1 MIQHFQLDSQPEPTC
16 AACLWGGDFHCHH
29 HLLQHWH
36 HHHHPLQHCH
46 CHPLQHSMI
55 YDLDIYHRL
64 YLRTLKSLVT
74 GGRKGWKWCGGG
86 GRGWGGVWRRGGA
99 PCCQGGKVQVAFS
112 LFLSHQPLSLVHFH
126 FPTFT
131 VLLFHFHFTSFDN
144 FASPI
149 YFFPLSLSLFNFH
162 TFTSQLSLHNS
173 ASPI

>member
-1 MIQHFQLDSQPEPTC
+1 MIQNFQLDSQPEPTC
-16 AACLWGGDFHCHH
+16 ATCLWGGDFHCHH

-99 PCCQGGKVQVAFS
+99 PCCQGGKVQVTFS
-112 LFLSHQPLSLVHFH
+112 LFSLSL
-126 FPTFT
+126 TFT
-131 VLLFHFHFTSFDN
+131 FLLFHFHFQAFTHSLF
-144 FASPI
+144 I
-149 YFFPLSLSLFNFH
+149 HISLSHIHFPA
-162 TFTSQLSLHNS
+162 FTSQFCYPNLVFPVGN
-173 ASPI
+173 